1 MDREKVGIC
10 GSSAKM
16 NEIMLFAGEGT
27 ELTRVLSET
36 SQNQRQAL
44 CVSLIC
50 GIWGIKEKQVKWRV
64 FRIWMGEGREYE
76 GSVRNEH
83 IYKFYAFI

>member
-16 NEIMLFAGEGT
+16 NEIMLFAGEWT
-27 ELTRVLSET
+27 ELIRVLSET

-44 CVSLIC
+44 CVFSHLWNL
-50 GIWGIKEKQVKWRV
+50 GNKRETGKMESVPDMDGRGE
-64 FRIWMGEGREYE
+64 RI
-76 GSVRNEH
+76 
-83 IYKFYAFI
+83 